1 MSVARRAMT
10 EPQASS
16 GHDLMP
22 EAGGLQRVLID
33 DRARFL
39 RFLRAR
45 GAGDL
50 AEDLLHDLWQRVAAS
65 PRQPVADPVTYLFR
79 AAENLMRDR
88 WRSEVSRERR
98 QNDWHAASV
107 TEHETPPAERAMIA
121 REGLR
126 AADQALAALG
136 TRVDQVFR
144 RCRLEGVSQAVIARE
159 LGISLSSVEKDLQKA
174 SRALA
179 ELKAR
184 FDAE

>member
-1 MSVARRAMT
+1 MTARIAFAPRRA
-10 EPQASS
+10 EPGMATIA
-16 GHDLMP
+16 P
-22 EAGGLQRVLID
+22 ETGGLQRVLID
-33 DRARFL
+33 QRERFL

-45 GAGDL
+45 GAGDH

-98 QNDWHAASV
+98 QTDWHATVS
-107 TEHETPPAERAMIA
+107 EDETPPAERAMIA
-121 REGLR
+121 RETLR
-126 AADQALAALG
+126 QADQTLAALG
-136 TRVDQVFR
+136 ARVDHVFR
-144 RCRLEGVSQAVIARE
+144 RCRLEGVGQATIARE

-179 ELKAR
+179 QLKAQY
-184 FDAE
+184 DEE